1 MCLAC
6 GGQEQCADCVRLLAF
21 YVADR
26 VRPERVEVAGW
37 VEPMLSFEWGGD
49 GTAGEVDP
57 CRAASDGAADELRRL
72 RRPLRVAAGHS
83 VL

>member
-1 MCLAC
+1 MGVCLAG

-37 VEPMLSFEWGGD
+37 VEPMLPFEGD
-49 GTAGEVDP
+49 GGLEEQP
-57 CRAASDGAADELRRL
+57 
-72 RRPLRVAAGHS
+72 H
-83 VL
+83 

>member
-1 MCLAC
+1 MCSGKRWRGGRRRPGRSSRVGVCLAC

-37 VEPMLSFEWGGD
+37 VEPMLPFEGD
-49 GTAGEVDP
+49 GGLE
-57 CRAASDGAADELRRL
+57 E
-72 RRPLRVAAGHS
+72 
-83 VL
+83 

>member
-1 MCLAC
+1 MGVCLAC

-37 VEPMLSFEWGGD
+37 VEPMLSFEWGD
-49 GTAGEVDP
+49 DCE
-57 CRAASDGAADELRRL
+57 
-72 RRPLRVAAGHS
+72 GHAE
-83 VL
+83 